1 MGVDESMITKSNVHN
16 TDVLNLYI
24 LKTLLIEF

>member
-16 TDVLNLYI
+16 MDVLNLYI